1 MADDP
6 PDETP
11 PADRPPG
18 GGPRRGRRPSPVAT
32 RALARAGRDDD
43 REGLGRPL
51 RLEGVVE
58 EGVEA
63 GAVVL
68 REASGR
74 TWLLGASR
82 RGLVG
87 HRVRVVGA
95 ERRGLL
101 TTAQQGPPLAVRE
114 LEDLGPA

>member
-1 MADDP
+1 MADDASS
-6 PDETP
+6 DDR
-11 PADRPPG
+11 PADGSRS
-18 GGPRRGRRPSPVAT
+18 GRRPSTAA
-32 RALARAGRDDD
+32 RLAAQRLARDDSAG
-43 REGLGRPL
+43 GLGPPL
-51 RLEGVVE
+51 ELEGVVE

-95 ERRGLL
+95 ERRGVL